1 MKKNCAKCEA
11 SNGANAKSP
20 TKATGQVQG
29 QGQGQGKGEKPA
41 SASVTL
47 PPVKSTSTAKTA
59 SNTPKGAKNA
69 PNGKLPAIAGVK
81 KGKEAETVVT
91 TAPPTANTADDTTKG
106 TEPLPEVS
114 KTEGSQVSPTTDPTS
129 QPLIQE
135 SPNEAIPAAV
145 AAATTIPASSSDPSS
160 SAQPAE
166 ATPSETPIN
175 EPPIP
180 VYKPEEHNGMVKL
193 LYEQYNEDFP
203 IVNGSTTQ
211 ENVDEVYCLSF
222 VMPNCLIHLSSLNPS
237 EKRARDI
244 DQAYEGM
251 YVEENP
257 RGIYQGLKVS
267 ETYYVYVEQEA
278 EQLKRDQEIMRQRA
292 AADASKAQAPLP
304 KDDGRAMES
313 CSCIYGNPCVDEY
326 GCRDWNNRFAV
337 ATKNGWKGF

>member
-20 TKATGQVQG
+20 TKATGQ
-29 QGQGQGKGEKPA
+29 GQGQGKGVKPTA
-41 SASVTL
+41 VPVTL
-47 PPVKSTSTAKTA
+47 PPVKSASTAKTA
-59 SNTPKGAKNA
+59 SNTPKGVKNG
-69 PNGKLPAIAGVK
+69 PNEKLPAIAGVK
-81 KGKEAETVVT
+81 KGKEAETVST
-91 TAPPTANTADDTTKG
+91 TAPPTANTADDTATG
-106 TEPLPEVS
+106 SDPLPEAS
-114 KTEGSQVSPTTDPTS
+114 KTEGSQVSATSDPTS
-129 QPLIQE
+129 QPPLQE
-135 SPNEAIPAAV
+135 SASEAIPSAV
-145 AAATTIPASSSDPSS
+145 DTNTPAAATSDPSS

-166 ATPSETPIN
+166 AAPSETPSN
-175 EPPIP
+175 EPPVP

-193 LYEQYNEDFP
+193 LYEQYNEEFP

-222 VMPNCLIHLSSLNPS
+222 VMPNCLIHLSSLNPA

-244 DQAYEGM
+244 ALAYEGM

-257 RGIYQGLKVS
+257 RGVYQGLKVG

-278 EQLKRDQEIMRQRA
+278 EQLKRDQELMRQRA
-292 AADASKAQAPLP
+292 AADASKAPAPLP
-304 KDDGRAMES
+304 KDDGRTMES

-326 GCRDWNNRFAV
+326 GCRDWNNRFAI